1 MFEIKKEQNSI
12 NLLYP
17 INSSRSFFSH
27 AYEWLVTVGK
37 YLLIATEVF
46 VLVVFFMRFKYDRER
61 NDLTEKINK
70 DVAILKNDSWKNK
83 NFLYINYQ
91 NLLSDVSTISKN
103 QDINSEKILL
113 VLNEIPQSF
122 TLHRFSFSYRN
133 NKYYLTYTITTTD
146 TTTLDKY
153 ESIIKGSPNTYSD
166 VSVSEENQDNEW
178 TATFSYSLV
187 DSESIY

>member
-1 MFEIKKEQNSI
+1 MFELKKEQNSI
-12 NLLYP
+12 NLLNP
-17 INSSRSFFSH
+17 INSSRSFLSH
-27 AYEWLVTVGK
+27 AYEWLVTIGK

-46 VLVVFFMRFKYDRER
+46 VLVVFFLRFKYDRER

-91 NLLSDVSTISKN
+91 NLLSDVSSISKN

-166 VSVSEENQDNEW
+166 VSVSEENQEDEW

-187 DSESIY
+187 DPNTVY